1 MSLDAS
7 LQRSDIRNA
16 VVCAIATTA
25 AFFAVNP
32 FVQMAFNDDFMYAFT
47 VRELLRTGH
56 VTYHC
61 GEQAAFITQAYWGAF
76 FVRMFGFSF
85 VALRFSTLPWAA
97 GCAALCYLLARSAN
111 LLPTRAIFLTV
122 LLGFSPLFLPLATS
136 FMSDVPALFAILMSL
151 YAFVLAARAA
161 SIRIVLA
168 ALAVGFTAGLFGG
181 LSRQIV
187 WIVPL
192 TSGLHVAWL
201 RRRQPSVLIASIV
214 GLLANSLAALMLV
227 KWFFAQPYVIA
238 EWGLNYNLRAAL
250 REWRHSQAMWL
261 GILLTTVL
269 LILPAAIPAT
279 WLSLKGIWRDRA
291 GRRGAIAAG
300 AALIVAIEIS
310 LWPDLTVEPWLG
322 HVVSNRGALWG
333 MELSG
338 RRPISQPLFLREF
351 LASVVI
357 FITWLML
364 TEFADRLLRPH
375 PIRRLSAFFQ
385 PPDNNI
391 ALPAMFLFAT
401 VYLAIFAYHAPR
413 GYLYDRYSLPLI
425 PCISIP
431 LLLKSQGPIG
441 RARILSAV
449 AWVVLAIWSLYA
461 IAATQDVHAL
471 AAARRQAIDRLYSA
485 GVHDTA
491 IACGLEYDDWTQLV
505 HEGHM
510 NIIGINSPP
519 GSYNPA
525 VGETPSLKCLYR
537 VEFAHAPDTIPS
549 AFGSVNYLSWLP
561 PFHRRIYIDRFRNP
575 AWLDPATNIP
585 PPMDYE
591 DFHFD

>member
-1 MSLDAS
+1 
-7 LQRSDIRNA
+7 
-16 VVCAIATTA
+16 VCAIAAAA

-32 FVQMAFNDDFMYAFT
+32 FVQMPFNDDFMYAFS

-56 VTYHC
+56 MTYHC

-76 FVRMFGFSF
+76 FAKMFGFSF
-85 VALRFSTLPWAA
+85 VVLRFSTLPWAA

-111 LLPTRAIFLTV
+111 LVPARAIFLTA
-122 LLGFSPLFLPLATS
+122 LLGLSPLFLPLASS
-136 FMSDVPALFAILMSL
+136 FMSDVPGLFAILLSM

-161 SIRIVLA
+161 SIRVALA
-168 ALAVGFTAGLFGG
+168 ALAVGFTAGFFGG

-192 TSGLHVAWL
+192 TCGLHIAWL
-201 RRRQPSVLIASIV
+201 RRRQPPVLIASIV
-214 GLLANSLAALMLV
+214 GVLVNSLAAIMLV

-238 EWGLNYNLRAAL
+238 EWDLGYTLRSGL
-250 REWRHSQAMWL
+250 ETWRHTQAIWL
-261 GILLTTVL
+261 GIPLTAVL
-269 LILPAAIPAT
+269 LVLPAAIPAA
-279 WLSLKGIWRDRA
+279 WLWLKAIWRDRG

-300 AALIVAIEIS
+300 AALIVAIDIS
-310 LWPDLTVEPWLG
+310 LWPDITIEPWLG

-338 RRPISQPLFLREF
+338 QRPVSQPVFLREF
-351 LASVVI
+351 LASVVF
-357 FITWLML
+357 FIAWLL
-364 TEFADRLLRPH
+364 LSEFADHLLRPH
-375 PIRRLSAFFQ
+375 PLRRLSAFFQ

-391 ALPAMFLFAT
+391 VLPAMFLFAT
-401 VYLAIFAYHAPR
+401 AYLAIFAYHAPR
-413 GYLYDRYSLPLI
+413 GYIYDRYALPLI

-431 LLLKSQGPIG
+431 LLLKSQGLIG
-441 RARILSAV
+441 RARISFAV
-449 AWVVLAIWSLYA
+449 AWVALAIWSLYA
-461 IAATQDVHAL
+461 IAETQDVHAL
-471 AAARRQAIDRLYSA
+471 AAARRQSIDRLCSA

-510 NIIGINSPP
+510 NLIGVRSPP
-519 GSYNPA
+519 GAYNPA
-525 VGETPSLKCLYR
+525 VGETPGLKCLYR
-537 VEFAHAPDTIPS
+537 VEFAPAPDTIPS
-549 AFGSVNYLSWLP
+549 AFGAVDYVSWLP

-575 AWLDPATNIP
+575 IWLDPATSIP
-585 PPMDYE
+585 PPFDFE